1 MSPARQEAPWPL
13 RSLLLLRAAVP
24 SRRLSDALV
33 PGGRAPSPTQTA
45 TTIIQRCATRPAQD
59 LVMGSMSALPALE
72 RCLGMASHRGERWM
86 LVPFSECDHS
96 LIWWP
101 PSVTQA
107 PTHVGFE
114 PDCWYWRDA
123 GARRCSR
130 TDRLREGKGPGQRS
144 SSWPRASRLTV
155 MIKPAAEAGGSRP
168 GVAESPRSGGWREPG
183 RPREVPGPSRRRAR
197 RGVRRGCAGRAS
209 DRPPFFQ

>member
-155 MIKPAAEAGGSRP
+155 MIKPAAEAGGQPARGR
-168 GVAESPRSGGWREPG
+168 GVASERRVAGTWPASGGARAEP
-183 RPREVPGPSRRRAR
+183 PPSEARGAPWRRRASL
-197 RGVRRGCAGRAS
+197 GPTA
-209 DRPPFFQ
+209 FFQ